1 LAGFLVGFY
10 PNILG
15 SLNDQISGHPG
26 FEINFSLS
34 NMFANFMDMWVTIS
48 SLIGLNK
55 PYIDF
60 DSFDFSSP
68 IMFLRLLLASFIGLL
83 GIVSFSHMIYSQRD
97 KLKRV
102 FQLKQT
108 DQNLPLILLLLFL
121 VIALASSFYTKTSS
135 ARHLFHVYGIL
146 CFCVAIF
153 IHTINKRI
161 GGNRFLKTCSF
172 MWILFYMIE
181 THIFYTEQQVIKGA
195 HVEQKESDISSLIRH
210 LRSDNIKLVYSDY
223 WTTHR
228 AHFIGLANPEFIE
241 YYASAVRGKI
251 RKKRAEVKLDFVL
264 VFSKL
269 NDIKLF
275 KKIIQNY
282 RISWEVESFG
292 RYVIYKNFK
301 GNPNDLQAIKR
312 LTIDVYSKWSGA

>member
-1 LAGFLVGFY
+1 
-10 PNILG
+10 
-15 SLNDQISGHPG
+15 
-26 FEINFSLS
+26 
-34 NMFANFMDMWVTIS
+34 
-48 SLIGLNK
+48 
-55 PYIDF
+55 
-60 DSFDFSSP
+60 
-68 IMFLRLLLASFIGLL
+68 
-83 GIVSFSHMIYSQRD
+83 
-97 KLKRV
+97 
-102 FQLKQT
+102 
-108 DQNLPLILLLLFL
+108 
-121 VIALASSFYTKTSS
+121 
-135 ARHLFHVYGIL
+135 
-146 CFCVAIF
+146 
-153 IHTINKRI
+153 
-161 GGNRFLKTCSF
+161 
-172 MWILFYMIE
+172 MIE

-241 YYASAVRGKI
+241 YYASTVRGKV